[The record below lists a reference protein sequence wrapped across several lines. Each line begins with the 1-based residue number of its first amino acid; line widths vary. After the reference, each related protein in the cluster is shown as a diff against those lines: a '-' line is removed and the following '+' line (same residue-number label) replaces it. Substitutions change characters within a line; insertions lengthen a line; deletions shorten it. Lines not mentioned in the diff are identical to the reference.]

1 MVRLSFSGQ
10 RLSFFEQPIWPGPFA
25 HAFFGQCDLRVN
37 CRPSA
42 LVGPERADCVILSIW
57 KMPTRKSGVS
67 ILIQLQAVESEN
79 GQYDCFGRRSVAC
92 GTTRYGLIRRFFAV
106 FSANGILRR
115 LEVQP
120 ECRLSQRSPLRRPDM
135 IILGYAS
142 SADNTTCSRPAPGR
156 RTALSEQGLEY
167 QDRESSATPSWLR
180 PASELPGDPLTT
192 RQRRFV
198 PRAAHAPSARFL
210 SPCFF
215 PRSTQYI
222 TRSFLRI
229 SKQMQQRNS
238 VHSVGLKSYGTWTA
252 RYRAL
257 QAAEVA
263 GSA

>member
-156 RTALSEQGLEY
+156 RTALSEQGARISRSRSQRDSVMAAQPPANY
-167 QDRESSATPSWLR
+167 QEIRLR
-180 PASELPGDPLTT
+180 PDSADLSRGRPMHPQLASL
-192 RQRRFV
+192 V
-198 PRAAHAPSARFL
+198 PAFFLEAPS
-210 SPCFF
+210 
-215 PRSTQYI
+215 I
-222 TRSFLRI
+222 
-229 SKQMQQRNS
+229 
-238 VHSVGLKSYGTWTA
+238 
-252 RYRAL
+252 
-257 QAAEVA
+257 
-263 GSA
+263 